1 MATANEIPPRRKEPL
16 LKEGHSKM
24 GVNSATF
31 PKKSEFSYMVFA
43 VMFGADETLLNIQLR
58 DGFSFVRKSLIPLKD
73 HLDSVFETDAMGL
86 RRDYETARISPQSL
100 DVICAIKEV
109 TIGLNNSDAPNFF
122 HEENDK
128 NLIALDNQIRA
139 IRFLEECPL
148 RCKKIAF
155 KMDSAPKNI
164 NGTKFSNSFCE
175 IFPVNE
181 SLGTIEITKL
191 NCDKTISDRINR
203 ELPLISFPLTDEVL
217 NMCHAYYD
225 LSYHQGIHLS
235 ITLLITALEMIY
247 LEKED
252 AKKEKL
258 AKRCAVYLYDRRENR
273 IDCYNSLRQIYKKRS
288 NFVHEGIFDQIEDK
302 DILLLRHYVR
312 KSIFKALSNKADKKQ
327 RIANLK
333 HEIANLDYW
342 II

>member
-1 MATANEIPPRRKEPL
+1 
-16 LKEGHSKM
+16 M
-24 GVNSATF
+24 GINSDVF
-31 PKKSEFSYMVFA
+31 PEKSEFLYMVCA

-109 TIGLNNSDAPNFF
+109 TIDLNNSDAPNFF

-155 KMDSAPKNI
+155 RMDSEPRNI
-164 NGTKFSNSFCE
+164 NGTEFCDSFCE

-191 NCDKTISDRINR
+191 NCDETISDKINR
-203 ELPLISFPLTDEVL
+203 ELPLISFPLTDELL
-217 NMCHAYYD
+217 NMCHVYYD
-225 LSYHQGIHLS
+225 LSYHQGRHLS
-235 ITLLITALEMIY
+235 ITLLTTALEMIY
-247 LEKED
+247 LGKED

-258 AKRCAVYLYDRRENR
+258 AKRCAVYLYDRRENQ

-312 KSIFKALSNKADKKQ
+312 KSIFKALSNKTNKKQ
-327 RIANLK
+327 RITNLK
-333 HEIANLDYW
+333 HKIANLDYLK
-342 II
+342 